1 MNSAEFTL
9 TGALEF
15 LCRCR
20 VAVMQRV
27 NILIGQ
33 VNAANVPSIPSIHYG
48 QQYAQAQA
56 NFAFI
61 SNGWLDDLS
70 FCVLKL

>member
-1 MNSAEFTL
+1 MF
-9 TGALEF
+9 
-15 LCRCR
+15 RCR

-61 SNGWLDDLS
+61 SNGWLAGWLVGWLDDLS